1 MSELVSVVIPSY
13 NHARFLPEAVATV
26 FRQTYPDSEIVVVDD
41 GSTDRTAEVVKEYPR
56 VRYLRQ
62 HRQGLSA
69 ARNAGLRACR
79 GEYVVFLD
87 ADDRLLPNHFEVS
100 MRAFR
105 ARPDAALV
113 CGDFRLFGSEE
124 QWHMHCCEPRPDH
137 YASLLRCN
145 FIGAVHS
152 VMFRRVVVDELGGF
166 SPHLHACEDYE
177 LYFRIARTHP
187 IYCHHELVAEYRRY
201 GSQLSR
207 QWDVMLASALSV
219 LRAQW
224 PHVKGHPQ
232 YVEAYRDGTKRFRT
246 VYGDP
251 LLWQMVFV
259 ARQRRW
265 RTAFK
270 YLRVLL
276 ACYPAGL
283 AGLLRQKLLRRRFTT
298 IVGNASAVR
307 LENDHDSHPA
317 Q

>member
-1 MSELVSVVIPSY
+1 MSELVSIVIPIY
-13 NHARFLPEAVATV
+13 NHAGFLPDAIESVL
-26 FRQTYPDSEIVVVDD
+26 RQTYSNLEIVVVDD
-41 GSTDRTAEVVKEYPR
+41 GSTDRTAEVVKAYPR

-62 HRQGLSA
+62 HRQGLAA

-87 ADDRLLPNHFEVS
+87 ADDRLLPNHVETGV
-100 MRAFR
+100 RAFH

-113 CGDFRLFGSEE
+113 CGDFCLFGSEE
-124 QWHMHCCEPRPDH
+124 RWHVHCCEPRPDH

-152 VMFRRVVVDELGGF
+152 AMFRRVVVDELGGF

-187 IYCHHELVAEYRRY
+187 IYCHHELVAEYRRH

-207 QWDVMLASALSV
+207 QWDVMFASALSV

-232 YVEAYRDGTKRFRT
+232 YVEAYRDGVKRFRT

-259 ARQRRW
+259 ARQGQW

-276 ACYPAGL
+276 PLYPVGL
-283 AGLLRQKLLRRRFTT
+283 VMLLRQKLSRARMHRSL
-298 IVGNASAVR
+298 GMPR
-307 LENDHDSHPA
+307 L
-317 Q
+317 